1 MNIFQLG
8 RFRIFSKNLQ
18 KFEICQ
24 SYILLISQSENIFKG
39 IFLLRGSK
47 RMGKSCQHILL
58 CFLVHPNEYR
68 LESLV
73 VGEFSALYRS
83 TDTVPQ
89 GTGTSSFVNL
99 PSCFE
104 SYNTIFAGK
113 CENNL
118 LLKG

>member
-58 CFLVHPNEYR
+58 CFLVHPNADGQSFAPIGLHE
-68 LESLV
+68 
-73 VGEFSALYRS
+73 
-83 TDTVPQ
+83 TDAPSVWLLIKRHC
-89 GTGTSSFVNL
+89 TG
-99 PSCFE
+99 
-104 SYNTIFAGK
+104 
-113 CENNL
+113 
-118 LLKG
+118 

>member
-47 RMGKSCQHILL
+47 RMRKSCQHILL
-58 CFLVHPNEYR
+58 CFLVHPSARGPDGSREPTSQAAVWA
-68 LESLV
+68 E
-73 VGEFSALYRS
+73 GEWF
-83 TDTVPQ
+83 
-89 GTGTSSFVNL
+89 
-99 PSCFE
+99 PS
-104 SYNTIFAGK
+104 
-113 CENNL
+113 
-118 LLKG
+118 

>member
-58 CFLVHPNEYR
+58 CFLVHPNGQGGAR
-68 LESLV
+68 
-73 VGEFSALYRS
+73 SAPFGVAMS
-83 TDTVPQ
+83 
-89 GTGTSSFVNL
+89 
-99 PSCFE
+99 
-104 SYNTIFAGK
+104 
-113 CENNL
+113 
-118 LLKG
+118 